1 MLVLVVDDDP
11 VARMTHLAMLSRRA
25 ELTAVGAESVA
36 EARALIAGTPPAV
49 AIAVAIIDLQLPDG
63 SGLEIMSML
72 DQRAPTSLVIV
83 VSAHLDAEKQPLP
96 RNPRLHRIGK
106 PPQLRQLMQIVGSAP
121 LPAEV
126 AVPFSLSDY
135 VQLAALGH
143 SSAVLVCSGGGGAA
157 GGEVH
162 LVEGQP
168 WSAHDELGSG
178 VMAFRRLFISPGSR
192 VLVRPEPAAR
202 PPRNLT
208 QPWEQLLGDA
218 GSDAAER

>member
-1 MLVLVVDDDP
+1 
-11 VARMTHLAMLSRRA
+11 
-25 ELTAVGAESVA
+25 
-36 EARALIAGTPPAV
+36 
-49 AIAVAIIDLQLPDG
+49 
-63 SGLEIMSML
+63 ML

-83 VSAHLDAEKQPLP
+83 VSAHLEAEKQSLP

-143 SSAVLVCSGGGGAA
+143 SSAVLVCSGGGA

-168 WSAHDELGSG
+168 WSAQDELGSG
-178 VMAFRRLFISPGSR
+178 AMAFRRLFTSPGSR
-192 VLVRPEPAAR
+192 VLVRPESAAR

-208 QPWEQLLGDA
+208 QPWERLLGDALA